1 MKKITFIFALLIVST
16 VMKAQQTAW
25 VNCKGITANRSFGV
39 KFDSSGNVIQVGSF
53 RGTIDFNN
61 LGPTPVDRVSNGL
74 SDIYVA
80 KYNPSGILLWVY
92 TIGGT
97 GDDIANAIAID
108 SNGDIVVTGAF
119 SDSFDF
125 NAGTNTTT
133 LTSSGSTDAFVLKLT
148 SAGAFS
154 WAQRAGGVEAEGG
167 SDIETIGTNIFVSG
181 TYASGIVDLFSNT
194 NSICRGVN
202 DVFLCAFSSNGSY
215 LWSKTMGN
223 AFNDA
228 TGRLTAFN
236 NKIALCFSSFG
247 NSSISTFDYGGTAQ
261 ASVTT
266 STGGAITTG
275 LGRNGAV
282 SIFDSVTGS
291 FDKFFK
297 FQGEEV
303 VAVKLLVDSSN
314 INFAVVGSFINNID
328 INPYAGIENIQR
340 QRSNAFV
347 SYFKNDTANTFL
359 SSMTTINNNTFSDL
373 YVGDAEIKNTTT
385 AGVSDIYL
393 VGSFTGNIN
402 VNLSN
407 SIGTELSSS
416 AQLSGYVIKY
426 GLNASNAT
434 EKINFEY
441 THENANSRD
450 INGAIAISNDIEISP
465 IGDNDIIIS
474 GNIDSNNSG
483 FQNSNIVSFLPST
496 SSITHSTA
504 NDIERGYLQYI
515 NNCIINTN
523 VTQSGNTLTVAQ
535 TGATYQWINCTT
547 NANVSGAVSQSYT
560 PTVSGIYKVLVTING
575 CIDTSACTNITVLS
589 NSDFEKLGIK
599 LYPNPV
605 KDSFT
610 IEGEI
615 AIEKLTIYN
624 LLGQKIKDFSS
635 NGTSYEVNDLS
646 SGTYI
651 IEVITDKGKATTR
664 IVKE

>member
-125 NAGTNTTT
+125 NAGTNSTT

-291 FDKFFK
+291 FDKFFQLIIK
-297 FQGEEV
+297 YNLTNYIDPF
-303 VAVKLLVDSSN
+303 
-314 INFAVVGSFINNID
+314 NNDWSDYQNKI
-328 INPYAGIENIQR
+328 IYQLIQKDP
-340 QRSNAFV
+340 N
-347 SYFKNDTANTFL
+347 YIYK
-359 SSMTTINNNTFSDL
+359 MMEMEFSDITEIDGKY
-373 YVGDAEIKNTTT
+373 YVDLEDSGELAQFFSSGRNDISEGRIAEILNGDYDGYLYDDVTGDEFK
-385 AGVSDIYL
+385 DIYE
-393 VGSFTGNIN
+393 
-402 VNLSN
+402 
-407 SIGTELSSS
+407 ELEP
-416 AQLSGYVIKY
+416 KY
-426 GLNASNAT
+426 Q
-434 EKINFEY
+434 E
-441 THENANSRD
+441 
-450 INGAIAISNDIEISP
+450 EI
-465 IGDNDIIIS
+465 
-474 GNIDSNNSG
+474 
-483 FQNSNIVSFLPST
+483 
-496 SSITHSTA
+496 
-504 NDIERGYLQYI
+504 RGYIKEDLLKI
-515 NNCIINTN
+515 
-523 VTQSGNTLTVAQ
+523 GN
-535 TGATYQWINCTT
+535 
-547 NANVSGAVSQSYT
+547 
-560 PTVSGIYKVLVTING
+560 
-575 CIDTSACTNITVLS
+575 
-589 NSDFEKLGIK
+589 
-599 LYPNPV
+599 
-605 KDSFT
+605 
-610 IEGEI
+610 
-615 AIEKLTIYN
+615 LTI
-624 LLGQKIKDFSS
+624 
-635 NGTSYEVNDLS
+635 V
-646 SGTYI
+646 
-651 IEVITDKGKATTR
+651 VIL
-664 IVKE
+664 